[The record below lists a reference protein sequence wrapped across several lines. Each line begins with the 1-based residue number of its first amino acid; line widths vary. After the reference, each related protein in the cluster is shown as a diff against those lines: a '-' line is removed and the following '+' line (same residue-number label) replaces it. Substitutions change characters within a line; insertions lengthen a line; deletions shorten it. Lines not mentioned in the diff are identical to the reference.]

1 MKRTAGR
8 GAVRGPGKQPV
19 GMKMN
24 VEIEKIEKEKAEMV
38 LIRCHEIR
46 EEIREIAEFVQSR
59 QGMLSGMI
67 NGAQYEIAIPDL
79 YYIESV
85 DGKTYLYTKKNVYE
99 TSYRLYE
106 LEKLLKPKR
115 FQRISK
121 SMLVNLMKIQS
132 IQPAFNGRFT
142 ILLKSGEKV
151 IISRNY
157 VKAFKSALKGEK
169 ENDGI

>member
-1 MKRTAGR
+1 MQERK
-8 GAVRGPGKQPV
+8 AVHRLGKQPA
-19 GMKMN
+19 GMNMD
-24 VEIEKIEKEKAEMV
+24 VEIEQIEKEKAEMV

-46 EEIREIAEFVQSR
+46 EEIQEIADFVRSR
-59 QGMLSGMI
+59 QGMISGMM
-67 NGAQYEIAIPDL
+67 NGAQYEIAVSDL

-85 DGKTYLYTKKNVYE
+85 DGRTYLYTQKNVYE

-121 SMLVNLMKIQS
+121 SVLVNLMKIQS

-151 IISRNY
+151 VISRNY

>member
-1 MKRTAGR
+1 
-8 GAVRGPGKQPV
+8 
-19 GMKMN
+19 MN
-24 VEIEKIEKEKAEMV
+24 VEIEKIEKKKAEMV

-46 EEIREIAEFVQSR
+46 EEIQEIADFVRSR
-59 QGMLSGMI
+59 QGMFSGMM
-67 NGAQYEIAIPDL
+67 NGAQYEIAVSDL

-85 DGKTYLYTKKNVYE
+85 DGRTYLYTLKNVYE

-106 LEKLLKPKR
+106 LEEILKPKR

-132 IQPAFNGRFT
+132 IKPALNGRFT

-169 ENDGI
+169 ENDRI

>member
-1 MKRTAGR
+1 
-8 GAVRGPGKQPV
+8 
-19 GMKMN
+19 MN
-24 VEIEKIEKEKAEMV
+24 MDVEIEQIEKGKAEMV

-46 EEIREIAEFVQSR
+46 EEIREIADFVRSR
-59 QGMLSGMI
+59 QGMLSGMM
-67 NGAQYEIAIPDL
+67 NGAQYEIAVSDL

-85 DGKTYLYTKKNVYE
+85 DGRTYLYTRKNVYG

-106 LEKLLKPKR
+106 LEELLKPKR

-121 SMLVNLMKIQS
+121 SVLVNLMKIQS
-132 IQPAFNGRFT
+132 IQPALNGRFM

-151 IISRNY
+151 ILSRNY

-169 ENDGI
+169 EHDGI

>member
-1 MKRTAGR
+1 MD
-8 GAVRGPGKQPV
+8 VQ
-19 GMKMN
+19 
-24 VEIEKIEKEKAEMV
+24 IEQIEKEKAEIV

-46 EEIREIAEFVQSR
+46 EEIQEIADFVRSR
-59 QGMLSGMI
+59 QGMLSGMM
-67 NGAQYEIAIPDL
+67 NGAQYEIAVSDL

-85 DGKTYLYTKKNVYE
+85 DGRTYLYTLKNVYE

-106 LEKLLKPKR
+106 LEEILKPKR

-132 IQPAFNGRFT
+132 IQPALNGRFT

>member
-1 MKRTAGR
+1 MD
-8 GAVRGPGKQPV
+8 
-19 GMKMN
+19 
-24 VEIEKIEKEKAEMV
+24 VEIEQIEREMAEMV

-46 EEIREIAEFVQSR
+46 EEIQEIADFVRSR
-59 QGMLSGMI
+59 QGMLSGMM
-67 NGAQYEIAIPDL
+67 NGAQYEIAVSDL

-85 DGKTYLYTKKNVYE
+85 DGRTYLYTLKNVYE

-106 LEKLLKPKR
+106 LEELLKPKR

-121 SMLVNLMKIQS
+121 SVLVNLMKIQS
-132 IQPAFNGRFT
+132 IQPALNGRFT
-142 ILLKSGEKV
+142 LLLKSGERV

>member
-1 MKRTAGR
+1 
-8 GAVRGPGKQPV
+8 
-19 GMKMN
+19 MN
-24 VEIEKIEKEKAEMV
+24 VEIEKIEKKKAEMV

-46 EEIREIAEFVQSR
+46 EEIQEIADFVRSR
-59 QGMLSGMI
+59 QGML
-67 NGAQYEIAIPDL
+67 
-79 YYIESV
+79 
-85 DGKTYLYTKKNVYE
+85 KNVYE

-106 LEKLLKPKR
+106 LEEILKPKR

-132 IQPAFNGRFT
+132 IQPALNGRFT

-169 ENDGI
+169 ENDRI

>member
-1 MKRTAGR
+1 
-8 GAVRGPGKQPV
+8 
-19 GMKMN
+19 MN
-24 VEIEKIEKEKAEMV
+24 VEIEKIEKKRAEMV

-46 EEIREIAEFVQSR
+46 EEIQEIADFVRSR
-59 QGMLSGMI
+59 QGMFSGMM
-67 NGAQYEIAIPDL
+67 NGAQYEIAVSDL

-85 DGKTYLYTKKNVYE
+85 DGRTYLYTLKNVYE

-106 LEKLLKPKR
+106 VEEILKPKR

-132 IQPAFNGRFT
+132 IQPALNGRFT

-169 ENDGI
+169 ENDRI

>member
-1 MKRTAGR
+1 
-8 GAVRGPGKQPV
+8 
-19 GMKMN
+19 MN
-24 VEIEKIEKEKAEMV
+24 VEIEKIEKKKAEMV

-46 EEIREIAEFVQSR
+46 EEIQEIADFVRSR
-59 QGMLSGMI
+59 QGMFSGMM
-67 NGAQYEIAIPDL
+67 NGAQYEIAVSDL

-85 DGKTYLYTKKNVYE
+85 DGRTYLYTLKNVYE

-106 LEKLLKPKR
+106 VEEILKPKR

-132 IQPAFNGRFT
+132 IQPALNGRFT

-169 ENDGI
+169 ENDRI

>member
-1 MKRTAGR
+1 
-8 GAVRGPGKQPV
+8 
-19 GMKMN
+19 MN
-24 VEIEKIEKEKAEMV
+24 VEIEKIEKKKAEMV

-46 EEIREIAEFVQSR
+46 EEIQEIADFVRSR
-59 QGMLSGMI
+59 QGMFSGMM
-67 NGAQYEIAIPDL
+67 NGAQYEIAVSDL

-85 DGKTYLYTKKNVYE
+85 DGRTYLYTLKNVYE

-106 LEKLLKPKR
+106 VEEILKPKR

-132 IQPAFNGRFT
+132 IKPALNGRFT

-169 ENDGI
+169 ENDRI

>member
-1 MKRTAGR
+1 MN
-8 GAVRGPGKQPV
+8 
-19 GMKMN
+19 MN
-24 VEIEKIEKEKAEMV
+24 VEIEKIEKKKAEMV

-46 EEIREIAEFVQSR
+46 EEIQEIADFVRSR
-59 QGMLSGMI
+59 QGMFSGMM
-67 NGAQYEIAIPDL
+67 NGAQYEIAVSDL

-85 DGKTYLYTKKNVYE
+85 DGRTYLYTLKNVYE

-106 LEKLLKPKR
+106 LEEILKPKR

-132 IQPAFNGRFT
+132 IQPALNGRFT

-169 ENDGI
+169 ENGAI

>member
-1 MKRTAGR
+1 MQER
-8 GAVRGPGKQPV
+8 GAVRRPGKQPAR
-19 GMKMN
+19 MN
-24 VEIEKIEKEKAEMV
+24 MDVEIEQIEKEKAEMV

-46 EEIREIAEFVQSR
+46 EEIREIADFVRSR
-59 QGMLSGMI
+59 QGMVSGMM
-67 NGAQYEIAIPDL
+67 NGAQYEIAVSDL
-79 YYIESV
+79 YNIESV
-85 DGKTYLYTKKNVYE
+85 DGRTYLYTQQNVYE

-106 LEKLLKPKR
+106 LENLLKPKR

-121 SMLVNLMKIQS
+121 SVLVNLMKIQS
-132 IQPAFNGRFT
+132 IQPALNGRF
-142 ILLKSGEKV
+142 IVLLKSGEKV

>member
-1 MKRTAGR
+1 MRN
-8 GAVRGPGKQPV
+8 
-19 GMKMN
+19 MD
-24 VEIEKIEKEKAEMV
+24 VEIEQIEKEKAEMV
-38 LIRCHEIR
+38 LIRCHEVR
-46 EEIREIAEFVQSR
+46 EEIREIADFVRSR
-59 QGMLSGMI
+59 QGMLSGRM
-67 NGAQYEIAIPDL
+67 NGAQYEIAVTDL

-85 DGKTYLYTKKNVYE
+85 DGRTYLYTQKNVYE
-99 TSYRLYE
+99 TACRLYE
-106 LEKLLKPKR
+106 LEELLKPKR

-121 SMLVNLMKIQS
+121 SVLVNLMKIQS
-132 IQPAFNGRFT
+132 IQPALNGRFT

>member
-1 MKRTAGR
+1 
-8 GAVRGPGKQPV
+8 
-19 GMKMN
+19 MN
-24 VEIEKIEKEKAEMV
+24 VEIEKIEKKKAEMV

-46 EEIREIAEFVQSR
+46 EEIQEIADFVRSR
-59 QGMLSGMI
+59 QGMFSGMM
-67 NGAQYEIAIPDL
+67 NGAQYEIAVSDL

-85 DGKTYLYTKKNVYE
+85 DGRTYLYTLKNVYE

-106 LEKLLKPKR
+106 LEEILKPKR

-132 IQPAFNGRFT
+132 IQPALNGRFT

-169 ENDGI
+169 ENDRI

>member
-1 MKRTAGR
+1 
-8 GAVRGPGKQPV
+8 
-19 GMKMN
+19 MN
-24 VEIEKIEKEKAEMV
+24 VEIEKIEKKKAEMV

-46 EEIREIAEFVQSR
+46 EEIQEIADFVRSR
-59 QGMLSGMI
+59 QGMFSGMM
-67 NGAQYEIAIPDL
+67 NGAQYEIAVSDL

-85 DGKTYLYTKKNVYE
+85 DGRTYLYTLKNVYE

-106 LEKLLKPKR
+106 LEEILKPKR

-132 IQPAFNGRFT
+132 IQPALNGRFT

-169 ENDGI
+169 ENGGI

>member
-1 MKRTAGR
+1 
-8 GAVRGPGKQPV
+8 
-19 GMKMN
+19 MN
-24 VEIEKIEKEKAEMV
+24 VEIEKIEKKRAEMV

-46 EEIREIAEFVQSR
+46 EEIQEIADFVRSR
-59 QGMLSGMI
+59 QGMFSGMI
-67 NGAQYEIAIPDL
+67 NGAQYEIAVSDL

-85 DGKTYLYTKKNVYE
+85 DGRTYLYTLKNVYE

-106 LEKLLKPKR
+106 LEEILKPKR

-132 IQPAFNGRFT
+132 IQPALNGRFT

-169 ENDGI
+169 ENDRI

>member
-1 MKRTAGR
+1 MQEHK
-8 GAVRGPGKQPV
+8 AVRRSRKQPAR
-19 GMKMN
+19 MN
-24 VEIEKIEKEKAEMV
+24 MDVEIELIEKEKAEMV
-38 LIRCHEIR
+38 LICCHEIR
-46 EEIREIAEFVQSR
+46 EEIREIADFVQSI
-59 QGMLSGMI
+59 QGMLSGTM
-67 NGAQYEIAIPDL
+67 NGAQYEIAVSDL

-85 DGKTYLYTKKNVYE
+85 DGRTYLYTQKNVYE
-99 TSYRLYE
+99 TAYRLYE

-121 SMLVNLMKIQS
+121 SVLVNLMKIQS
-132 IQPAFNGRFT
+132 IQPALNGRFT

-157 VKAFKSALKGEK
+157 VKAFKAALKGEK